1 MSERK
6 PVIKNQDMS
15 EELKNE
21 AIEVATK
28 ALEKHNVEKD
38 IAGYIKK
45 GTFSF
50 LFKFLEFDK
59 RHNPTWF

>member
-45 GTFSF
+45 GSF
-50 LFKFLEFDK
+50 LSF
-59 RHNPTWF
+59 